1 MGITD
6 FSFFHLFIHL
16 IFAKKVKMGKRVFF
30 FFRSNA
36 MKMLGFFSFF
46 VEDYRMYLSHC
57 L

>member
-30 FFRSNA
+30 FS
-36 MKMLGFFSFF
+36 
-46 VEDYRMYLSHC
+46 VECNENVRIF
-57 L
+57 